1 MIFFYIINPL
11 SVTILSLNI
20 HSTVI
25 RIFCIIIFKHYYI
38 IHSYFEII
46 YDTHITQLF
55 KELRKIHVYICIKF
69 EYIFEKIKYT
79 IISSCIYSNICFSIR
94 RYPHKFLKLWL
105 FSNVP
110 NKINCRTDTESL
122 CSTLS
127 FPFHSNWIP
136 NSLPFLTN

>member
-11 SVTILSLNI
+11 SVTVLSLNI

-25 RIFCIIIFKHYYI
+25 RIFCIIIFNHYYI

-55 KELRKIHVYICIKF
+55 KELRKIHVYI
-69 EYIFEKIKYT
+69 YIYKIW
-79 IISSCIYSNICFSIR
+79 IYFRKNKIYDYYSDICFSIR